1 MKSIGDN
8 FCTSSIIMLTDVRL
22 SKQRLRE
29 RIWRELEA
37 KGFVSFPKP
46 CHGRIPNFLGS
57 ELAAERLR
65 SLPAYASAEVI
76 MANPDAAQLAVRRL
90 ALEDGKR
97 LLMASPRLRAGFL
110 LLDPRCI
117 RNPMRAATIRGAF
130 KYGRAVDLR
139 DIKVDLVV
147 EGSVAVDLKGGR
159 LGKGG
164 GFGDLEVAILTQAG
178 AIDDSVTIA
187 TTVHELQIVE
197 SVPMA
202 EHDVPVDLIVTPK
215 RAIEVTRAHRRPE
228 GILWHLLPPDVFKR
242 MPILAELRREVDCG
256 RG

>member
-1 MKSIGDN
+1 
-8 FCTSSIIMLTDVRL
+8 MLTEVKL
-22 SKQRLRE
+22 SKQQLRE

-37 KGFVSFPKP
+37 KGVISFPKP
-46 CHGRIPNFLGS
+46 SHGRIPNFLGS

-65 SLPAYASAEVI
+65 SLPPYTSAEVI

-90 ALEDGKR
+90 ALADNKK
-97 LLMASPRLRAGFL
+97 LVMASPRLRAGFL
-110 LLDPRCI
+110 LLDPERI
-117 RNPMRAATIRGAF
+117 RDPARAATIRGAF
-130 KYGRAVDLR
+130 KYGRIVDVEK
-139 DIKVDLVV
+139 IKVDLVV
-147 EGSVAVDLKGGR
+147 EGSVAVDLTGGR

-178 AIDDSVTIA
+178 AIDDATPIA

-202 EHDVPVDLIVTPK
+202 EHDVPVDLIVTPERVIK
-215 RAIEVTRAHRRPE
+215 VPRSRRRPR

-242 MPILAELRREVDCG
+242 MPILAELRREFDSGCG
-256 RG
+256 